1 MNRTPGPMG
10 GDALLYLTEEQ
21 IRKGIEAMYFAY
33 RGFTSDPD
41 RMLETRDYGRAHHR
55 VVHFVHRRPGMTVN
69 ALLMILGVTKQ
80 SLNRVLR
87 GLIDDGLVESRVGLR
102 DKRERHLYLTAAGI
116 EFEKELSEAQR
127 ARMRGAY
134 RRAGPQAVAGFWQVL
149 EEMMDPEQQRHYT
162 SLRDGGT

>member
-10 GDALLYLTEEQ
+10 GDALLYLTDEQ

-41 RMLETRDYGRAHHR
+41 RVLESRGYGRAHHR
-55 VVHFVHRRPGMTVN
+55 VLHFVHRRPGMTVN
-69 ALLMILGVTKQ
+69 TLLAILGVTKQ

-87 GLIDDGLVESRVGLR
+87 ALIEDGFVENRVGRR
-102 DKRERHLYLTAAGI
+102 DKRERHLYLTAAGT
-116 EFEKELSEAQR
+116 EFEKELSEGQR
-127 ARMRGAY
+127 GRMRGAY

-149 EEMMDPEQQRHYT
+149 EEMMDPEQMRQYM